1 MARMLPRSNVQV
13 QRSFLH
19 GKRKLSCM
27 IDVRRLLLLR
37 ELHARGTV
45 AAVAEALAY
54 SPSAVS
60 QGLATLQREA
70 GVPLTERVGRRL
82 QLTEAGLR
90 LVDHAE
96 ALLARLEEAE
106 AELQAAAEVVGGRV
120 RVGALQTPLLSL
132 VPPALSALA
141 DQHPGLRVELLEM
154 EPEVSL
160 PAVALG
166 ELEVAIAEEY
176 DHAPRAIPGDLQRER
191 LLRDQIV
198 VVLPAGHPLA
208 ASSGPVPLAALAG
221 ETWATGHADTEFA
234 AMFVGACRSLGGF
247 EPDIRH
253 RCNDVAIMLALIS
266 AGLCVGLLPRL
277 GHPPYPGVAGRPIA
291 ERDIG
296 RTIFAFHRRSTGLR
310 PAVRAVVGALREA
323 AEDVGRAA

>member
-1 MARMLPRSNVQV
+1 
-13 QRSFLH
+13 
-19 GKRKLSCM
+19 M

-82 QLTEAGLR
+82 RLTEAGLR
-90 LVDHAE
+90 LVAHADV
-96 ALLARLEEAE
+96 LLERLEEAE
-106 AELQAAAEVVGGRV
+106 AELQASAELVAGRV

-132 VPPALSALA
+132 VPPALAALA
-141 DQHPGLRVELLEM
+141 DRHPDLRVELQEL
-154 EPEVSL
+154 EPEASL

-176 DHAPRAIPGDLQRER
+176 DHAPRAIPGDLERER
-191 LLRDQIV
+191 LLRDQIL
-198 VVLPAGHPLA
+198 VVLPATHPQA
-208 ASSGPVPLAALAG
+208 AGGAPVPLRALAE
-221 ETWATGHADTEFA
+221 ETWTSGHVETEFA
-234 AMFVGACRSLGGF
+234 AMHAGACRSLGGF

-266 AGLCVGLLPRL
+266 ARQCVGLLPRL
-277 GHPPYPGVAGRPIA
+277 GHPPGYPGVVARPVA

-296 RTIFAFHRRSTGLR
+296 RTIYAFHRRSTSLR
-310 PAVRAVVGALREA
+310 PAVRAVVDALREA
-323 AEDVGRAA
+323 ATGYVGPDA

>member
-1 MARMLPRSNVQV
+1 MRRIVARGYVQV

-19 GKRKLSCM
+19 VKRKLSFM

-45 AAVAEALAY
+45 AAVADALAY

-60 QGLATLQREA
+60 QGLAALQREA

-82 QLTEAGLR
+82 RLTEAGLR
-90 LVDHAE
+90 LVEHAD

-106 AELQAAAEVVGGRV
+106 AELQAAADVVAGRV

-132 VPPALSALA
+132 VPVAMTALG
-141 DQHPGLRVELLEM
+141 QRHPGLRVELQEL
-154 EPEVSL
+154 EPEASL

-176 DHAPRAIPGDLQRER
+176 DHAPRAIPGDLER
-191 LLRDQIV
+191 AHLCRDQIA

-208 ASSGPVPLAALAG
+208 ASGDPVPLAALAG
-221 ETWATGHADTEFA
+221 ERWSSGHLDTEF
-234 AMFVGACRSLGGF
+234 
-247 EPDIRH
+247 
-253 RCNDVAIMLALIS
+253 
-266 AGLCVGLLPRL
+266 
-277 GHPPYPGVAGRPIA
+277 
-291 ERDIG
+291 
-296 RTIFAFHRRSTGLR
+296 
-310 PAVRAVVGALREA
+310 
-323 AEDVGRAA
+323 

>member
-1 MARMLPRSNVQV
+1 
-13 QRSFLH
+13 
-19 GKRKLSCM
+19 M
-27 IDVRRLLLLR
+27 IDVRRMLLLR

-45 AAVAEALAY
+45 KAVADALAY

-60 QGLATLQREA
+60 QGLAALQREA

-82 QLTEAGLR
+82 RLTEAGLR
-90 LVDHAE
+90 LVEHAD

-106 AELQAAAEVVGGRV
+106 AELQAAADVVAGRV

-132 VPPALSALA
+132 VPVAMTALA
-141 DQHPGLRVELLEM
+141 ERHPGLRVELQEL

-176 DHAPRAIPGDLQRER
+176 DHAPRAIPGDLERER

-208 ASSGPVPLAALAG
+208 ASGDPVALAALAE
-221 ETWATGHADTEFA
+221 ETWTSGHLDTEFA
-234 AMFVGACRSLGGF
+234 AMLVGACRGLGGF

-266 AGLCVGLLPRL
+266 AEQCVGLLPRL
-277 GHPPYPGVAGRPIA
+277 GHPPGYPGVAARPVA

-296 RTIFAFHRRSTGLR
+296 RTIYAFHRRSTSLR
-310 PAVRAVVGALREA
+310 PAVRAVVDALRDA
-323 AEDVGRAA
+323 A